1 MDKRIGWNLDSAE
14 HAMFNWLR
22 PMPVYSKACS
32 QFNRGF
38 VNLPDVTHIVTGRAL
53 RMGASRRQLVFQ
65 ASVVFLILLW
75 ATAIAPEPP
84 AHISISPGDLVRAV
98 TIGSQSLI
106 DLCLIEQVDPN
117 GRDAQGRTP
126 LLIATSQQDW
136 KTARRLIEAG
146 ALVDLADTEGFTPLM
161 ASVIHG
167 NPEMFRLLLAHSTN
181 LHAEAGCTDGR
192 DLLGMAL
199 DGGNPEIIRM
209 VAEHLPLMPRWTA
222 STRRAL
228 NAALLTGNK
237 DQIQLL
243 IGKHVT
249 PPTPEGK
256 NVPLLAY
263 AIARSDRSLFSTLL
277 ACGADPNTMLP
288 ARCDK
293 DFLALVS
300 SKSLRGYIEEDKNV
314 TVLMLAAGLGKE
326 DYLRALLN
334 AGADRKRATARYK
347 MLPLYIAAQTGHWRC
362 TQILLGRGP
371 SPDQLRIEIS
381 LAEQRV
387 ALIKN
392 GAPIFRAPCST
403 GRPGYSTRTGQFVI
417 TDKNRNHRS
426 TIYHVDMPYFM
437 RLSCLDFGMHA
448 GIVPNYP
455 ASHGCIRL
463 PSETARKFFSEIPV
477 GTLVT
482 VR

>member
-1 MDKRIGWNLDSAE
+1 MDKRIGWNLDSTE
-14 HAMFNWLR
+14 HAMFNRLR
-22 PMPVYSKACS
+22 PIPVCSKALS
-32 QFNRGF
+32 QFNRAC
-38 VNLPDVTHIVTGRAL
+38 VNLPDRAYIISGRGL
-53 RMGASRRQLVFQ
+53 HMGASRRRIVFQ
-65 ASVVFLILLW
+65 ASVVFSILLW

-84 AHISISPGDLVRAV
+84 ARISISPGELVRAV
-98 TIGSQSLI
+98 TIGRQPLI

-126 LLIATSQQDW
+126 LLIATLQQDW

-146 ALVDLADTEGFTPLM
+146 ALVDLADKEGFTPLM
-161 ASVIHG
+161 ASALHG
-167 NPEMFRLLLAHSTN
+167 NPEMFRLLLARSTN
-181 LHAEAGCTDGR
+181 LHAEARCEDGR

-199 DGGNPEIIRM
+199 DGGNPEIIRT
-209 VAEHLPLMPRWTA
+209 VAERLPSMPQWTT

-228 NAALLTGNK
+228 NAALLEENK
-237 DQIQLL
+237 DQIRLL
-243 IGKHVT
+243 LAKHAA
-249 PPTPEGK
+249 PPTPEDK

-263 AIARSDRSLFSTLL
+263 AIATSDQPLFSTLL
-277 ACGADPNTMLP
+277 ACGADPNTVLP

-300 SKSLRGYIEEDKNV
+300 SKSLRGYIEGDKNV
-314 TVLMLAAGLGKE
+314 TVLMLAAGLGQE
-326 DYLRALLN
+326 EYLRALLD

-381 LAEQRV
+381 LASQRV
-387 ALIKN
+387 ALVKN
-392 GAPIFRAPCST
+392 GVPVFHAPCST
-403 GRPGYSTRTGQFVI
+403 GREGYSTKRGQFVI

-426 TIYHVDMPYFM
+426 SIYHVDMPYFM

-448 GIVPNYP
+448 GMCRTVQPRTVVFGYP
-455 ASHGCIRL
+455 PRL
-463 PSETARKFFSEIPV
+463 LANFSRKSQSAP
-477 GTLVT
+477 L
-482 VR
+482 

>member
-1 MDKRIGWNLDSAE
+1 MDKRIVWNLDSKE
-14 HAMFNWLR
+14 HAMFNGLR
-22 PMPVYSKACS
+22 PIPVCAKALS
-32 QFNRGF
+32 QFNRAS
-38 VNLPDVTHIVTGRAL
+38 VNLPERTYIISGLAL
-53 RMGASRRQLVFQ
+53 HMGASRKRIVFK
-65 ASVVFLILLW
+65 ASVVLSILLW

-84 AHISISPGDLVRAV
+84 ARISISPGELVRAV
-98 TIGSQSLI
+98 TIGRQSLI

-126 LLIATSQQDW
+126 LLIATLQRNW

-146 ALVDLADTEGFTPLM
+146 ALVDLADKKGFTPLM
-161 ASVIHG
+161 ASAMHG
-167 NPEMFRLLLAHSTN
+167 NPEMFCFLLSRSTN
-181 LHAEAGCTDGR
+181 LHAEARCEDGR

-199 DGGNPEIIRM
+199 DGGNPQIIRT
-209 VAEHLPLMPRWTA
+209 AADRLPLMPQWTT

-228 NAALLTGNK
+228 NAALLAGNK
-237 DQIQLL
+237 DQIRLL
-243 IGKHVT
+243 LSKHAA

-263 AIARSDRSLFSTLL
+263 AIAKSDESLFSTLL
-277 ACGADPNTMLP
+277 ACGADPNTILP

-293 DFLALVS
+293 EFLALVS
-300 SKSLRGYIEEDKNV
+300 SKSIRGYIERDKNV
-314 TVLMLAAGLGKE
+314 TVLMLAAGLGQE
-326 DYLRALLN
+326 NYLRALLH

-362 TQILLGRGP
+362 SQILLGRGP

-381 LAEQRV
+381 LASQRV
-387 ALIKN
+387 ALVKN
-392 GAPIFRAPCST
+392 GVPVFHAPCST
-403 GRPGYSTRTGQFVI
+403 GREGYSTKKGQFVI

-426 TIYHVDMPYFM
+426 TIYHVEMPYFM

-448 GIVPNYP
+448 GYVPNRP

-463 PSETARKFFSEIPV
+463 PSETARKFFSEIPI

-482 VR
+482 VK